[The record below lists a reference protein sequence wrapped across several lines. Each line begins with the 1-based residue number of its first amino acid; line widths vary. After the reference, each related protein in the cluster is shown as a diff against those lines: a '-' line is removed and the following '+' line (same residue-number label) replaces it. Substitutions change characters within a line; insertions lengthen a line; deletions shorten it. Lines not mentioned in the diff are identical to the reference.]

1 MSRTDRIIAFP
12 AFYRGG
18 PCSSRFT
25 PGFVA
30 FRLRTRDTTRFKK
43 GSIDL
48 TSVQYLICD
57 VADDDDVKFS
67 IVQAKDLFAG
77 MSASR
82 RMENRHVVLCAGPDA
97 WRDIGDLKSW
107 SDEVDRAGLTDA
119 MTASLA
125 HIVVSPSVDGSPPS
139 VEVTRAF
146 DADAFRFVD
155 AVAPFS
161 IVPPRP
167 AFCATAIPPGKY
179 DGAKFSPESIGMA
192 PVTAE
197 QREKLAASRKRKSS
211 DDREEERAPKRPAHG
226 GEQPPALDMSL
237 EELLGLTDSDAD
249 EDARRADDATLE
261 ELLAADE
268 DDCALPPLPEL
279 PPGGSQR
286 VEDLSDLD
294 DIYADMHAN
303 S

>member
-1 MSRTDRIIAFP
+1 MSRTDRIVAFP

-57 VADDDDVKFS
+57 VADDDVKFS
-67 IVQAKDLFAG
+67 IVQAKDLVAG

-119 MTASLA
+119 MTAALA
-125 HIVVSPSVDGSPPS
+125 HLVVSPPAVDGGPPS

-146 DADAFRFVD
+146 DADAFETTVD
-155 AVAPFS
+155 AVVPFS

-167 AFCATAIPPGKY
+167 AFCATAIPAGKY
-179 DGAKFSPESIGMA
+179 DGAKFSPEAIGMA
-192 PVTAE
+192 PVTVE
-197 QREKLAASRKRKSS
+197 QRLALAASRKRKSS
-211 DDREEERAPKRPAHG
+211 DDRAAPSPKRPARE
-226 GEQPPALDMSL
+226 GEQQPPALDVSL
-237 EELLGLTDSDAD
+237 EELLGLVDADAD
-249 EDARRADDATLE
+249 EDARRAAEDDAALLA
-261 ELLAADE
+261 ELLADE
-268 DDCALPPLPEL
+268 DDCALPPLPAA
-279 PPGGSQR
+279 GSQR

-294 DIYADMHAN
+294 DIYAAMHAN